1 MENLSESVLKQRIE
15 ARRRALSEG
24 SISLSGS
31 LVRTLRPCGRE
42 NCRCAQ
48 DPDAR
53 HPSHVLT
60 RKVKKK
66 TKVVYVPVD
75 MVEEVD
81 HWVQERRRI
90 KRVLAEMDAL
100 AEQLIRNHVGASR
113 AVCRNRARLEATRP
127 ISSRPV

>member
-1 MENLSESVLKQRIE
+1 MENLSESVLRQRIE

-24 SISLSGS
+24 GISLSGS

-42 NCRCAQ
+42 NCRCVQ
-48 DPDAR
+48 DPGAR

-90 KRVLAEMDAL
+90 KRLLAEIDAL
-100 AEQLIRNHVGASR
+100 AEQLIRSHVGASR
-113 AVCRNRARLEATRP
+113 AVRRNRARLEATRP
-127 ISSRPV
+127 TSSRPA